1 MVAAKIDFSVA
12 NQTILEEF
20 VIIEPYLTDETRTK
34 SASCNETSNM
44 AINFGQFDTTAN
56 LMLTDQNGTIIFSK
70 TLYLSKYFS

>member
-34 SASCNETSNM
+34 SASCNETSNV
-44 AINFGQFDTTAN
+44 AINFEKFDTTAS
-56 LMLTDQNGTIIFSK
+56 LVLTDQNSSIIFSK
-70 TLYLSKYFS
+70 TLYLSKYLS